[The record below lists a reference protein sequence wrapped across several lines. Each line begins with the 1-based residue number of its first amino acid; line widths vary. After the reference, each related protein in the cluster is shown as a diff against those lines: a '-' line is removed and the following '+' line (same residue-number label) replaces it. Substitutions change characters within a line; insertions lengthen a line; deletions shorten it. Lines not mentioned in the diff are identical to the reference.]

1 MKNCRKLSQQNGF
14 TLLELLI
21 VVAIIGI
28 LAAIAIPAM
37 SSYVKKAHYAAA
49 LAECREVYNA
59 FTVYHLD
66 NGMYPYDSSDPKF
79 DVATF
84 FPLDYSGAITR
95 RLVGQQA
102 DAFKSPDDNGLN
114 QEFWLQ
120 MTLAEDPS
128 VQFLIAHSDN
138 APLEPGVWLSGIYI
152 YRNGVRVQ

>member
-1 MKNCRKLSQQNGF
+1 MGKCRKLSQQKGF

-37 SSYVKKAHYAAA
+37 SSYAKKAHYAAA
-49 LAECREVYNA
+49 LAECREVYTA
-59 FTVYHLD
+59 FTGYHID
-66 NGMYPYDSSDPKF
+66 NGMYPYDSSNPKF
-79 DVATF
+79 DLATF
-84 FPLDYSGAITR
+84 FPLDYSGAITQ
-95 RLVGQQA
+95 RLVGQKA
-102 DAFKSPDDNGLN
+102 DDFKSPDDGGLN

-128 VQFLIAHSDN
+128 VQFLIAHSDD
-138 APLEPGVWLSGIYI
+138 AALEPGVWLRGVYV